1 MPKLGDLSSV
11 DPEKEYKSRCNPD
24 GSCSGCG
31 ECCSDFLP
39 LSDDEVKRIRAYVKK
54 RGLKPHH
61 SSIAL
66 MTGANDI
73 TCPFRDNEKKLCDI
87 YAIRPEICRSF
98 ICSKTFDEAQ
108 NDKKLLEKHRNP
120 YSMRYAFFGE
130 CDNSE
135 MLEQCIS
142 LIASYFAAN
151 RQR

>member
-1 MPKLGDLSSV
+1 M
-11 DPEKEYKSRCNPD
+11 
-24 GSCSGCG
+24 
-31 ECCSDFLP
+31 
-39 LSDDEVKRIRAYVKK
+39 KRIRAYVKK
-54 RGLKPHH
+54 HGLKPHH
-61 SSIAL
+61 NSIAL

-73 TCPFRDNEKKLCDI
+73 TCPFRDNEKRLCDI

>member
-1 MPKLGDLSSV
+1 MPKVGDLSSV
-11 DPEKEYKSRCNPD
+11 DPEKEYKSRCNSD

-39 LSDDEVKRIRAYVKK
+39 LSDDEVKRIRA
-54 RGLKPHH
+54 
-61 SSIAL
+61 
-66 MTGANDI
+66 
-73 TCPFRDNEKKLCDI
+73 